1 MRISKQASIPF
12 ALEGCFCCSFDS
24 SWHHNRFS
32 QPQQQQQQ
40 QKNKKKKKKKTK
52 TKNKT
57 HHHHQQ
63 QQQQHQHCKNKE
75 KKDMW
80 DRSFARQRATKT
92 NANCKRK
99 AHKRKRKSVYGA
111 KHNSNPE
118 SKGGR
123 KEERKRTRASRRV
136 TRVPTRKLK
145 KRHNGKREEI
155 GNATKG
161 VKSALFLSRGSL
173 WLRRLPSWQRK
184 CRPLLASS

>member
-1 MRISKQASIPF
+1 
-12 ALEGCFCCSFDS
+12 
-24 SWHHNRFS
+24 
-32 QPQQQQQQ
+32 
-40 QKNKKKKKKKTK
+40 
-52 TKNKT
+52 
-57 HHHHQQ
+57 
-63 QQQQHQHCKNKE
+63 
-75 KKDMW
+75 MW

-173 WLRRLPSWQRK
+173 WLRVCWWGALCRCVLPILAAQREVQLK
-184 CRPLLASS
+184 LCRQLVLAVKAVAEVHAANAAVGVDLHS